1 MAQGIEKR
9 LMCPVCPSETIDQ
22 SQVQLAK
29 QMRDIVRE
37 KLAAGESREEIFQF
51 FVDRYGTGVL
61 AEPPR
66 SGFNLLVWVVPP
78 IALVFGGLVLAVALR
93 AMRRSHDSGAPED
106 GRADEA
112 DLEPYLS
119 AVDRGDPR
127 ACPVGRVGLFEH
139 PDGGLRTGSLRR
151 KDGLV
156 LADLGYITLLLALV
170 LASYSV
176 MGSLVGAGRGSPQL
190 VRSALN
196 ATYLAPIA
204 LGLSNG
210 RSGGRVRVQ
219 RLPGAVRGGAQQ
231 PSDGPPVYM
240 GRLLRRQ
247 RGLDSVHRLCFGRS
261 GGCRRILQS
270 QGSEAQPALRQRR
283 PHAGPGVLCGGDGV
297 PGQPLRPP

>member
-1 MAQGIEKR
+1 MWRAAPAQTETKSAEEMEELAQGIGKK

-93 AMRRSHDSGAPED
+93 AMRRSHDSDAPED

-119 AVDRGDPR
+119 AVDREIQG
-127 ACPVGRVGLFEH
+127 
-139 PDGGLRTGSLRR
+139 
-151 KDGLV
+151 
-156 LADLGYITLLLALV
+156 
-170 LASYSV
+170 
-176 MGSLVGAGRGSPQL
+176 
-190 VRSALN
+190 
-196 ATYLAPIA
+196 LAP
-204 LGLSNG
+204 LGESASSN
-210 RSGGRVRVQ
+210 
-219 RLPGAVRGGAQQ
+219 
-231 PSDGPPVYM
+231 
-240 GRLLRRQ
+240 
-247 RGLDSVHRLCFGRS
+247 
-261 GGCRRILQS
+261 ILTD
-270 QGSEAQPALRQRR
+270 GSEQEASGERT
-283 PHAGPGVLCGGDGV
+283 V
-297 PGQPLRPP
+297 